1 MGPPCAG
8 TGCSVE
14 EHYRWG
20 LDQGYSGTWD
30 WSMKG
35 NDGNDDAALCAAGM
49 AAVAGEAKVRAVQLG
64 ADPDATDDTCRGV
77 VWPFLL
83 TYPSKNNLR

>member
-30 WSMKG
+30 WSMQG
-35 NDGNDDAALCAAGM
+35 NDGNDDASLCAAGM
-49 AAVAGEAKVRAVQLG
+49 DAVAGEAKVRAVQLVS
-64 ADPDATDDTCRGV
+64 DSDATDDTCRGV
-77 VWPFLL
+77 DWLL
-83 TYPSKNNLR
+83 FVDISF